1 MSIDNS
7 DQPQAQAPENPG
19 FTTEVVAHNVN
30 VEDPTI
36 RQQEF
41 KEFYSDSGEGNMH
54 RLEIET
60 ARQEKERVGRLKYL
74 TGAVACAG
82 AFLVGSDS
90 QTAQNVGD
98 TLFTVGMSGSV
109 AVAYNVAK
117 THFRLK
123 GLIKDRTAHFESWRT
138 TRRADEARLS
148 PQSPST
154 DS

>member
-1 MSIDNS
+1 MSIDNP
-7 DQPQAQAPENPG
+7 DQPQAPENPG
-19 FTTEVVAHNVN
+19 FITEVVAHNVN

-41 KEFYSDSGEGNMH
+41 KEFSTGEGREH
-54 RLEIET
+54 WLEIET

-138 TRRADEARLS
+138 TRRADEAQLS
-148 PQSPST
+148 S
-154 DS
+154 